1 MNIVSGLPDA
11 LARTAARRTLVMGV
25 LNVTPD
31 SFSDGGRFLDPEAAI
46 AHGLRMWGGGAD
58 VVDVGGESTRPG
70 AQRITV
76 REEISRIEPVVRGLA
91 NEGVAISI
99 DTMRPE
105 VADVALAAGAILVN
119 DVSGGLSS
127 PDMLDFIAGTRV
139 PYIVMHWRGHSH
151 DMDRLATYDD
161 VVADVS
167 AELQDR
173 VSACEKAGI
182 DLNRIILDPGLGFAK
197 TSSHNWALLRHLESF
212 IETGYPIIIGASR
225 KRFLG
230 ELLANE
236 PGEPR
241 PLADRDEATTA
252 LSALAAAAGAWCVR
266 VHDVRGSL
274 DAVRVANAWSGHSN
288 AGDES

>member
-1 MNIVSGLPDA
+1 
-11 LARTAARRTLVMGV
+11 MGV

-31 SFSDGGRFLDPEAAI
+31 SFSDGGRFLAPDAAI
-46 AHGLRMWGGGAD
+46 AHGLELWVDGAD
-58 VVDVGGESTRPG
+58 LVDVGGESTRPG
-70 AQRITV
+70 AQRISV
-76 REEISRIEPVVRGLA
+76 GEEISRIEPVVRGLA

-127 PDMLDFIAGTRV
+127 PDMLDFIAGVGV
-139 PYIVMHWRGHSH
+139 PYIVMHWRGQSR
-151 DMDRLATYDD
+151 DMDRLATYND

-173 VSACEKAGI
+173 VRACEKAGI
-182 DLNRIILDPGLGFAK
+182 DLHRIVLDPGLGFAK
-197 TSSHNWALLRHLESF
+197 TSTHNWTLLRHLD
-212 IETGYPIIIGASR
+212 TLVDLGHPVIIGASR

-236 PGEPR
+236 QGEAR
-241 PLADRDEATTA
+241 PLPDRDEATTA
-252 LSALAAAAGAWCVR
+252 LSALAVQAGAWCVR

-274 DAVRVANAWSGHSN
+274 DAVRVAIAWSGPSN
-288 AGDES
+288 AGDGS